1 MLRLGVSY
9 RTLVASLT
17 ACAQPS
23 ALTSEATVSVVFD
36 ALPCLVA
43 RRPQKCDGETGGA
56 GKAGPCTQQCC
67 AYCLADKDCVM
78 ARLIGRGCHLV
89 HAEPKAPFTSWNN
102 KSAGI
107 TSIMPRR

>member
-1 MLRLGVSY
+1 VPGL
-9 RTLVASLT
+9 
-17 ACAQPS
+17 
-23 ALTSEATVSVVFD
+23 
-36 ALPCLVA
+36 

-89 HAEPKAPFTSWNN
+89 HADPKLPFNAWNN

-107 TSIMPRR
+107 TTITPRR